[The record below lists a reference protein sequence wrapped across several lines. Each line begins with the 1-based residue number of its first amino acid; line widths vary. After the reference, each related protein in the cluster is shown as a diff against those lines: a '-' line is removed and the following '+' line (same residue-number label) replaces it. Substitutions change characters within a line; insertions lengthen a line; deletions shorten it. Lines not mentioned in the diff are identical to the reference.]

1 MHTKELPYALFM
13 KHVILDM
20 TQTGHLHRINTKWD
34 KFTQRDCKP
43 LVKKGNP
50 LNIEKLSSL
59 FFISLFGLLMAI
71 FSLFLEYLF
80 SSFQKKD
87 IGPENKIILD
97 KAKIVLT
104 EISNMADCESCT
116 STFKKQKMAELERI
130 ILSMKKYSGK
140 KEPRRQLP
148 SPCLPWKYL

>member
-1 MHTKELPYALFM
+1 MMHTKELPYALFM

-50 LNIEKLSSL
+50 LNFEKLSSL

-104 EISNMADCESCT
+104 EIKNTDWESCT
-116 STFKKQKMAELERI
+116 STFKNQKMAEVEKI
-130 ILSMKKYSGK
+130 IHLMKKYPGN

-148 SPCLPWKYL
+148 SPHLPWKYL